1 MLKAFYRRNLPHLQ
15 RDYKPHFL
23 TFCTYQ
29 RWTLPESVRTLIL
42 ESCLHDHG
50 VKVDVH
56 AIVIMPDHVHVILTP
71 LVNDNLQE
79 MFSLAEITQAIK
91 SASAHRINRQ
101 LQRTGIVW
109 QEESFDRVLRAPE
122 KLDEKITYIA
132 NNPVR
137 RGLVTKPS
145 DYPWLW
151 LRETPT

>member
-1 MLKAFYRRNLPHLQ
+1 MLFR
-15 RDYKPHFL
+15 
-23 TFCTYQ
+23 
-29 RWTLPESVRTLIL
+29 SI
-42 ESCLHDHG
+42 
-50 VKVDVH
+50 
-56 AIVIMPDHVHVILTP
+56 
-71 LVNDNLQE
+71 
-79 MFSLAEITQAIK
+79 FSLAEITQAIK

-101 LQRTGIVW
+101 LQRMGIVW

>member
-1 MLKAFYRRNLPHLQ
+1 MLKSFYRRNLPHLQ

-91 SASAHRINRQ
+91 ERVGAQNQQTASANGNC
-101 LQRTGIVW
+101 LAG
-109 QEESFDRVLRAPE
+109 RV
-122 KLDEKITYIA
+122 
-132 NNPVR
+132 V
-137 RGLVTKPS
+137 
-145 DYPWLW
+145 
-151 LRETPT
+151 

>member
-91 SASAHRINRQ
+91 SASAHKINRQ

>member
-132 NNPVR
+132 NHPVR